1 MSWVNSR
8 RLSRDRH
15 RHESWGRSMSERE
28 LERRERV
35 QALLRHRVENYR
47 KVAAATGRAS
57 ATWHCEG

>member
-1 MSWVNSR
+1 
-8 RLSRDRH
+8 
-15 RHESWGRSMSERE
+15 MSERE

-57 ATWHCEG
+57 ATGTARGDASQ